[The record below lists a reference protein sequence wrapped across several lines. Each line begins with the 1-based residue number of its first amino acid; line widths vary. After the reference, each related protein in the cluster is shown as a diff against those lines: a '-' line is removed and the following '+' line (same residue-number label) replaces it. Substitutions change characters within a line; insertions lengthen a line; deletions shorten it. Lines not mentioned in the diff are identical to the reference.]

1 MPKREVYPTAY
12 ADETMRMLERCGC
25 LLVSGNPKKE
35 KKANVM
41 TIGWGLIGR
50 VWGKPVFIVAVR
62 QSRHTHGFIE
72 RTGDFT
78 VNVPKKG
85 MEDAVAYC
93 GKVSG
98 REHDKFEEKGL
109 TLQPSKKVKS
119 PIISE
124 CIIHYECKVIYK
136 TKLMPGDLPKN
147 MIDEWYKKDDFHTI
161 YFGEI
166 LATYADDSILKI

>member
-1 MPKREVYPTAY
+1 MPKKEIYPTAY
-12 ADETMRMLERCGC
+12 ADETMHVLERCGC
-25 LLVSGNPKKE
+25 LLVSGDM

-50 VWGKPVFIVAVR
+50 IWGKPVFIIAVR
-62 QSRHTHGFIE
+62 PSRYTHGFIE

-98 REHDKFEEKGL
+98 REHDKFKEAKL
-109 TLQPSKKVKS
+109 TLQHAKKVKS

-124 CIIHYECKVIYK
+124 CIVHYECKVIYK
-136 TKLMPGDLPKN
+136 TKLVVEGLSKHMVG
-147 MIDEWYKKDDFHTI
+147 EWYKKGDFHTI

-166 LATYADDSILKI
+166 LATYVDDVVSK